1 MTISSDIRPAAV
13 AGRFYPDAPDD
24 LRSMVNSFLVEAASP
39 TTAAARGVVV
49 PHAGLQYSGACA
61 AHVFASV
68 EWPAV
73 VVILGPN
80 HTGVVPV
87 RGRASV
93 WVDGGFD
100 TPLGLVSI
108 AEEFAEAL
116 CETCPDAVP
125 DRTAHAFEHAIEVEL
140 PFLRVVQPSAQI
152 VPVVVNTDAWES
164 CRSIAE
170 ALANLI
176 RAWREPVAL
185 VASSDMSHYETASNA
200 ERKDRMALEQI
211 MAVNGEGLLATCRRY
226 RITMCGRAP
235 TATMLETVRLLGA
248 EQVDVVDY
256 RNSAWVTGDDGN
268 VVGYAGVVVR

>member
-1 MTISSDIRPAAV
+1 MTTSSDIRPAAV
-13 AGRFYPDAPDD
+13 AGRFYPDAPGD
-24 LRSMVNSFLVEAASP
+24 LRGMVDSFLAEAACP
-39 TTAAARGVVV
+39 TTARAHGVVV

-68 EWPAV
+68 EWPEL
-73 VVILGPN
+73 VVIIGPN

-100 TPLGLVSI
+100 TPLGLVSV
-108 AEEFAEAL
+108 AGELAEAL
-116 CETCPDAVP
+116 CDTCPDAVP
-125 DRTAHAFEHAIEVEL
+125 DHTAHAYEHAIEVEL

-152 VPVVVNTDAWES
+152 VPIVVNSDSWEAS
-164 CRSIAE
+164 RSIAE

-176 RAWREPVAL
+176 RAWPEPVAL
-185 VASSDMSHYETASNA
+185 VASSDMSHYEDAMSA

-211 MAVNGEGLLATCRRY
+211 TSLNGEGLLATCRRY

-235 TATMLETVRLLGA
+235 TAVMLETVRLLGA
-248 EQVDVVDY
+248 EQVDIVDY
-256 RNSAWVTGDDGN
+256 RNSGWVTGDNAN